1 MSKRLDSKRLQHL
14 VHAAT
19 YLISRLHAVALAD
32 FLTHENSQDI
42 ALRRFMVMD
51 EAAHV
56 STAVWQQY
64 PQID

>member
-14 VHAAT
+14 VYAAT
-19 YLISRLHAVALAD
+19 CLINRLRAVALAD
-32 FLTHENSQDI
+32 SLTHENSQDI

-51 EAAHV
+51 EAAAHV

-64 PQID
+64 P